1 MPRAGQ
7 EPEPQGGGAK
17 DRDGATEALKLE
29 SCFFI
34 FLEPQWGQTG
44 WREPVTSSSATSLQE
59 EQMYS
64 NSGMGVDYFA
74 AARASTSTF
83 AWRMP
88 TNSLTFLP
96 SLKMTR

>member
-1 MPRAGQ
+1 MPRVGQ
-7 EPEPQGGGAK
+7 LPEPHGGGAK
-17 DRDGATEALKLE
+17 ERDGATDALKLE
-29 SCFFI
+29 SCFFS
-34 FLEPQWGQTG
+34 FFEPQFGQTG
-44 WREPVTSSSATSLQE
+44 RREPVTSSSATSLQE

-64 NSGMGVDYFA
+64 NSGMGDYFA
-74 AARASTSTF
+74 AESASISTF